1 MKNPLKII
9 TLSLLFSLLTPNLSF
24 AQDAQD
30 WIVRLRGIYVK
41 TDVNSSVS
49 VLGGHVATSSDQVPE
64 LDFTRFFTPNIAA
77 ELILAT
83 TQHDISVKGSVLGGK
98 TGLGSVKLLP
108 PTLTLQYHT
117 NPTGQFRPY
126 VGAGLNYTIFYG
138 EKTGGAATSM
148 KYKNNLGYALQIG
161 ADYMLDEKIGVNFD
175 IKKVFLRTRVDV
187 NNAYKAKAELD
198 PWIIGAGVSYHF

>member
-1 MKNPLKII
+1 MKNKLKTI
-9 TLSLLFSLLTPNLSF
+9 TLSLLFSLIVPNLSF
-24 AQDAQD
+24 AKDSQD

-41 TDVNSSVS
+41 TDVNTSVS
-49 VLGGHVATSSDQVPE
+49 VLGGNVSTSSDQVPE
-64 LDFTRFFTPNIAA
+64 IDFTRFFTPNIAA

-83 TQHDISVKGSVLGGK
+83 TTHDMSINGSALGNK

-126 VGAGLNYTIFYG
+126 VGAGVNYTIFYG

-148 KYKNNLGYALQIG
+148 KYKNNFGYAFQIG
-161 ADYMLDEKIGVNFD
+161 ADYMIDEKIGVNFD

-187 NNAYKAKAELD
+187 NNTYKAKAELD
-198 PWIIGAGVSYHF
+198 PWIIGAGFSYHF